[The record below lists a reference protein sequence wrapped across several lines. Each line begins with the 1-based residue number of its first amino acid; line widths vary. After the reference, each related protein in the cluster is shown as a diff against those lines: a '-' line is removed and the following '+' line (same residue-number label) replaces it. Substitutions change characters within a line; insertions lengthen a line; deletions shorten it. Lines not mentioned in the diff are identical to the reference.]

1 MQRNETGRRDGRRKS
16 VEPDASQPAGGRPRP
31 DDEEEESPQK
41 PESAP
46 NFLTARE
53 LQAREPAPDQ
63 EREKPQ
69 PGQKRGAG

>member
-1 MQRNETGRRDGRRKS
+1 MQRNETGRRDDRRKS
-16 VEPDASQPAGGRPRP
+16 VERDASQPGGDQPRR
-31 DDEEEESPQK
+31 DDDEEESPQK

-53 LQAREPAPDQ
+53 LQARDPAKNE

-69 PGQKRGAG
+69 PGQKRGGD